1 MEITSINNKLVMY
14 ANSLKE
20 KKYRDNENKYL
31 IEGEH
36 LISMCCKD
44 DIECIFTTKDNYNLE
59 NVKVYNVNENVLK
72 KLSFVQANQGIVAI
86 VKKKNYQIDYHK
98 NRYLICDGV
107 SDPGNLGTIIRS
119 SLAFNVDFI
128 ILSKGSVDIYNDKVI
143 RGSQGAILK
152 IPIIY
157 ADIKETILNL
167 KENGIKVLAS
177 TLASDSINLK
187 NVNPS
192 KRFALIVGNEGQ
204 GISKDS
210 FSLSDERIKI
220 KHSQNID
227 SLNVGVATSIMLYYL
242 DFKCG
247 D

>member
-1 MEITSINNKLVMY
+1 M
-14 ANSLKE
+14 
-20 KKYRDNENKYL
+20 
-31 IEGEH
+31 
-36 LISMCCKD
+36 
-44 DIECIFTTKDNYNLE
+44 
-59 NVKVYNVNENVLK
+59 
-72 KLSFVQANQGIVAI
+72 
-86 VKKKNYQIDYHK
+86 
-98 NRYLICDGV
+98 ICDGV

-152 IPIIY
+152 MPIIY

>member
-86 VKKKNYQIDYHK
+86 VKKRNYQIDYHK

-128 ILSKGSVDIYNDKVI
+128 ILSK
-143 RGSQGAILK
+143 GAILK